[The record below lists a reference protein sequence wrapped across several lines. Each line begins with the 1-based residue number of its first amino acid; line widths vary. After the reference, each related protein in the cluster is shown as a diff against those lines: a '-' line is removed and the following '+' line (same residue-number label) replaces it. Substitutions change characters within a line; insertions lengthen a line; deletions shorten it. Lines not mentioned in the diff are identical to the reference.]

1 VSCRPRYI
9 DLLCRGVVKGVVVFT
24 QRPVLVRG
32 ELRWKVRVWC
42 GLCVLRVADFAH
54 RRFADWLTG
63 SWRIEDRGVLKERS
77 VTEI

>member
-1 VSCRPRYI
+1 MSCRPRYI

-32 ELRWKVRVWC
+32 ELRWKGPCVVWIVC
-42 GLCVLRVADFAH
+42 AQSSRFRAQA
-54 RRFADWLTG
+54 FADSLTG
-63 SWRIEDRGVLKERS
+63 SCRIEDRGVLKERS